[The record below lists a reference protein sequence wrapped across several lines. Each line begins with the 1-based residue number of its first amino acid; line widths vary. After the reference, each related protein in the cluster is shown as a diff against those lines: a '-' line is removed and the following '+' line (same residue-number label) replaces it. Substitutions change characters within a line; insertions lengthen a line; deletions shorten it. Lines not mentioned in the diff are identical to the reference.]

1 MAPYNPYIQLGIISC
16 IHQITRVLVTAHL
29 GGSQIKH
36 GLSPVTKEM
45 IPTESLRKELKEN
58 LRHHSEAIFP
68 VNSGNHLQMSSNNV
82 FLHKSAQYVQ
92 L

>member
-1 MAPYNPYIQLGIISC
+1 MIQ
-16 IHQITRVLVTAHL
+16 
-29 GGSQIKH
+29 
-36 GLSPVTKEM
+36 
-45 IPTESLRKELKEN
+45 TESLRKELKGN